1 MKYQIHN
8 INIPQEKRKEINDK
22 ILYLIENNL
31 CEQHNITKEHV
42 FGMYTGDGGLH
53 GLSYND
59 YNSFHAY
66 TKAKQNIEQGQFF
79 TPHSITK
86 FIVDCVKPS
95 KMDLIADLT
104 AGMGNFANCCPV
116 EENVYLN
123 ELDIKAV
130 KIAKYL
136 YPKANITSDD
146 IRFYNPDVKF
156 DIIFGNPPFN
166 LRWNV
171 QKDEYLSQLYYCIKA
186 DQLLKPSGIMA
197 LIVPNSFLKDEFSD
211 SGMIKEIN
219 KMFNF
224 VCQFNIPSDS
234 FKNVGV
240 SNFETKIMIFQKK
253 SEHLQD
259 VPYSTFKIDIFEIS
273 EDQANLIYDT
283 YIKPIQEQKDKIKNK
298 IFFENLH
305 NSEDKENK
313 EFAFKV
319 KKLLYDIKRN
329 PKINKNYGKCFEY
342 VNKYYTQKMP
352 EGMKWE
358 EWEKIRL
365 TKNKV
370 LGYLKRALLKQNEVE
385 KDIIKLVKTNYG
397 LKLKAYSRK
406 TQLQLNKLECNKQE
420 SFNNMVLQCVYPF
433 EDKTYYQLFKSK
445 LQAFKKQTKTYS
457 NMSLDKNIKSFLDNL
472 EINDTLN
479 DKVIKL
485 NDIQKEDTNKALQ
498 KQYGFLQWERG
509 CGKTITGTAQALYR
523 LQNNNI
529 NNVIV
534 IAPSI
539 AIKGTW
545 VECMESY
552 GYNYKIINNL
562 NDLNSIE
569 KGDIILLTL
578 HIVNKYRKQIKKL
591 LKINNKKYFLIFD
604 ESDAITNLDSKTYK
618 SVLDCFRRL
627 VKYKLLLTG
636 TSTRN
641 NINEFYGQ
649 LELLY
654 NNSAN
659 MISKVSCIY
668 ETNKKDNELQVISNP
683 IWNKPFPAYKQGFEY
698 FKKSFSPEKITVFG
712 INKFNQDIYNSEEL
726 KELLSYTIITRTF
739 EEVTGRKGYQIQQRL
754 CNMNQSE
761 KEAYSVIIEKFYE
774 IEREYFKSTGNA
786 RKDAGLRALHQI
798 NLLLKACAAFH
809 TLKGYNDN
817 NVSNKFKLVF
827 RDLEKLSNERV
838 AIGCT
843 SKSIVYEYEK
853 KIKERFPNRKVIAF
867 TGEDLN
873 IYQRKAIIKELKE
886 DTNTILITTQQS
898 LSCSLNIGF
907 IDHIFITQ
915 LQWNDSRMGQYY
927 FRFIRY
933 DSLKDKNVYIYTYAN
948 SIESNL
954 MKLIITKEK
963 INLFMKDQELSEEE
977 INERYGIDFDIIN
990 MLLSKE
996 KDSEG
1001 KSFIKWGEQ
1010 QIV

>member
-8 INIPQEKRKEINDK
+8 IIVPQEKRKEINNK
-22 ILYLIENNL
+22 CLYVIDNNL
-31 CEQHNITKEHV
+31 NVLTPEIIFNS
-42 FGMYTGDGGLH
+42 YTGDGGLH
-53 GLSYND
+53 GLKYND
-59 YNSFHAY
+59 YDNFHSY
-66 TKAKQNIEQGQFF
+66 TKAKQEIEQGQFF
-79 TPHSITK
+79 TPHFICK
-86 FIVDCVKPS
+86 FIVDCIKPS
-95 KMDLIADLT
+95 NNDLIADLCS
-104 AGMGNFANCCPV
+104 GMGNFANYLPV

-123 ELDIKAV
+123 EIDIKAV
-130 KIAKYL
+130 KVAKYL

-146 IRFYNPDVKF
+146 IRSYNPDVKF
-156 DIIFGNPPFN
+156 DIVLGNPPFS
-166 LRWNV
+166 LCWQVGR
-171 QKDEYLSQLYYCIKA
+171 DEYLSQLYYCIKSS
-186 DQLLKPSGIMA
+186 QLLKPSGIMA
-197 LIVPNSFLKDEFSD
+197 LIVPNSFLNDEFAD
-211 SGMIKEIN
+211 GGMIKEVN
-219 KMFNF
+219 NHFNF
-224 VCQFNIPSDS
+224 ICQFDIPANS
-234 FKNVGV
+234 FKNVGLLAL
-240 SNFETKIMIFQKK
+240 KLKLMIFQKK
-253 SEHLQD
+253 SEHLQNKE
-259 VPYSTFKIDIFEIS
+259 YTTNKITVNDIS
-273 EDQANLIYDT
+273 EQQANIIYNA
-283 YIKPIQEQKDKIKNK
+283 YVKPVQEQKEKIKNK
-298 IFFENLH
+298 LFFENLH
-305 NSEDKENK
+305 NSENEENK

-329 PKINKNYGKCFEY
+329 PKTNKGYGKCYEY

-352 EGMKWE
+352 EGMKFE
-358 EWEKIRL
+358 EWEKVRI

-370 LGYLKRALLKQNEVE
+370 LGYLKRTLLKQNQVE
-385 KDIIKLVKTNYG
+385 QDVIKLVKTNYS

-406 TQLQLNKLECNKQE
+406 TQLQLNKLECPKQF
-420 SFNNMVLQCVYPF
+420 SLNDMVLQEVYPF
-433 EDKTYYQLFKSK
+433 DDKTYYKLFKSK
-445 LQAFKKQTKTYS
+445 LKAFKKQTEPYN
-457 NMSLDKNIKSFLDNL
+457 NMKLDKNIQLFLDNL

-479 DKVIKL
+479 DKIIRL
-485 NDIQKEDTNKALQ
+485 NNIQKEDTNKVLQ

-523 LQNNNI
+523 LENNNI
-529 NNVIV
+529 HNVIV

-545 VECMESY
+545 IECMESY
-552 GYNYKIINNL
+552 GYNHRIINNL
-562 NDLNSIE
+562 ADLNSIQ
-569 KGDIILLTL
+569 KGEIVLITL
-578 HIVNKYRKQIKKL
+578 YVVSKYKKQIKKM
-591 LKINNKKYFLIFD
+591 LKVNNKKYFLVFD
-604 ESDAITNLDSKTYK
+604 ESDAITNLSSKTYK

-641 NINEFYGQ
+641 NINEFFGQ

-654 NNSAN
+654 NNSIN
-659 MISKVSCIY
+659 MLSKVSCIY
-668 ETNKKDNELQVISNP
+668 ETNKKDNELEVISNP
-683 IWNKPFPAYKQGFEY
+683 IWNKPFPAYKQGFGY

-712 INKFNQDIYNSEEL
+712 INKYNQDIYNSEEL
-726 KELLSYTIITRTF
+726 KELLSYTVITRTF
-739 EEVTGRKGYQIQQRL
+739 EEVTGRKGYQIQQKL
-754 CNMNQSE
+754 CNMNQAE
-761 KEAYSVIIEKFYE
+761 KEVYSVIIEKFYE
-774 IEREYFKSTGNA
+774 IERDYFSSTGNA

-798 NLLLKACAAFH
+798 DLLLKACAAFH
-809 TLKGYNDN
+809 NIKGYNDN
-817 NVSNKFKLVF
+817 NVSSKFKCVF
-827 RDLEKLSNERV
+827 RDLERLSNKRV

-843 SKSIVYEYEK
+843 SKSVVYEYERR
-853 KIKERFPNRKVIAF
+853 IKERFPNRKVIAF

-873 IYQRKAIIKELKE
+873 IYQRKAIIKQIKE

-915 LQWNDSRMGQYY
+915 LQWNDSKMGQYY

-963 INLFMKDQELSEEE
+963 INLFMKDQELSETE

-1001 KSFIKWGEQ
+1001 KSFIRWGEQ

>member
-8 INIPQEKRKEINDK
+8 IIIPQEKRKEINNK
-22 ILYLIENNL
+22 CLYVIDNNL
-31 CEQHNITKEHV
+31 NVLTPEIIFNS
-42 FGMYTGDGGLH
+42 YTGDGGLH
-53 GLSYND
+53 GLKYND
-59 YNSFHAY
+59 YDNFHSY
-66 TKAKQNIEQGQFF
+66 TKAKQEIEQGQFF
-79 TPHSITK
+79 TPHFICK
-86 FIVDCVKPS
+86 FIVDCIKPS
-95 KMDLIADLT
+95 KMDLISDLT
-104 AGMGNFANCCPV
+104 AGMGNFANYCPI
-116 EENVYLN
+116 EENIYLN

-130 KIAKYL
+130 KVAKYL
-136 YPKANITSDD
+136 YPKANITADD
-146 IRFYNPDVKF
+146 IRSYNPDVKF
-156 DIIFGNPPFN
+156 DIVLGNPPFS
-166 LRWNV
+166 LRWQV
-171 QKDEYLSQLYYCIKA
+171 GRDEYLSQLYYCIKSS
-186 DQLLKPSGIMA
+186 QLLKPSGIMA
-197 LIVPNSFLKDEFSD
+197 LIVPNSFLNDEFAD
-211 SGMIKEIN
+211 GGMIKEVN
-219 KMFNF
+219 NHFNF
-224 VCQFNIPSDS
+224 ICQFDIPANS

-240 SNFETKIMIFQKK
+240 ACFETKIMIFQKK
-253 SEHLQD
+253 SEHLQNKE
-259 VPYSTFKIDIFEIS
+259 YTTNKITVNDIS
-273 EDQANLIYDT
+273 EQQANIIYNA
-283 YIKPIQEQKDKIKNK
+283 YVKPVQEQKEKIKNK
-298 IFFENLH
+298 LFFENLH
-305 NSEDKENK
+305 NSENEENK

-329 PKINKNYGKCFEY
+329 PKTNKGYGKCYEY

-352 EGMKWE
+352 EGMKFE
-358 EWEKIRL
+358 EWEKVRI

-370 LGYLKRALLKQNEVE
+370 LGYLKRTLLKQNQVE
-385 KDIIKLVKTNYG
+385 QDVIKLVKTNYS

-406 TQLQLNKLECNKQE
+406 TQLQLNKLECPKQF
-420 SFNNMVLQCVYPF
+420 SLNDMVLQEVYPF
-433 EDKTYYQLFKSK
+433 DDKTYYKLFKSK
-445 LQAFKKQTKTYS
+445 LKAFKKQTEPYN
-457 NMSLDKNIKSFLDNL
+457 NMKVDDNIKLFLDNL

-479 DKVIKL
+479 DKIIKL

-523 LQNNNI
+523 LRNNNI

-545 VECMESY
+545 LECMESY
-552 GYNYKIINNL
+552 GYNHRIINNL
-562 NDLNSIE
+562 ADLNSIQKNE
-569 KGDIILLTL
+569 IVLMTL
-578 HIVNKYRKQIKKL
+578 HIVSKYKKQIKKF
-591 LKINNKKYFLIFD
+591 LKVNNKKYMLVFD
-604 ESDAITNLDSKTYK
+604 ESDAITSLDSKAYK

-641 NINEFYGQ
+641 NINEFFGQ

-654 NNSAN
+654 NNSIN
-659 MISKVSCIY
+659 MLSKVSCIY
-668 ETNKKDNELQVISNP
+668 DTNKHDNTLEVISNP
-683 IWNKPFPAYKQGFEY
+683 IWNKPFPAYKQGFGY

-712 INKFNQDIYNSEEL
+712 INKYNQDIYNSEDL
-726 KELLSYTIITRTF
+726 KSLLSYTVITRTF
-739 EEVTGRKGYQIQQRL
+739 EEVTGRKGYQIQQKL
-754 CNMNQSE
+754 CNMNQAE
-761 KEAYSVIIEKFYE
+761 KEVYSVIIEKFYE
-774 IEREYFKSTGNA
+774 IERDYFSSTGNA

-798 NLLLKACAAFH
+798 DLLLKACAAFH
-809 TLKGYNDN
+809 NIKGYNDN
-817 NVSNKFKLVF
+817 NVSSKFKCVF
-827 RDLEKLSNERV
+827 RDLERLSNERV

-843 SKSIVYEYEK
+843 SKSVVYEYERR
-853 KIKERFPNRKVIAF
+853 IKERFPNRKVIAF

-873 IYQRKAIIKELKE
+873 IYQRKAIIKQIKE

-915 LQWNDSRMGQYY
+915 LQWNDSKMGQYY

-963 INLFMKDQELSEEE
+963 INLFMKDQELSETE
-977 INERYGIDFDIIN
+977 INEKYGIDFDIIN

-1001 KSFIKWGEQ
+1001 KSFIRWGEQ